1 MNTRIDMQV
10 INGIR
15 YRPEDA
21 PRHAA
26 PTPTPEAPATATT
39 PETPATA
46 TTPETPAD
54 EPVAGV
60 LTADEAAASTKAAKT
75 AKTAKK
81 EE

>member
-1 MNTRIDMQV
+1 MSSQIAMQV

-26 PTPTPEAPATATT
+26 PAPTPEAPATAPT
-39 PETPATA
+39 PETPVA
-46 TTPETPAD
+46 

-60 LTADEAAASTKAAKT
+60 LTADEAAASTKSAKT
-75 AKTAKK
+75 TKK
-81 EE
+81 EG

>member
-1 MNTRIDMQV
+1 MSTRIDMQV

-26 PTPTPEAPATATT
+26 PTPTIPATEPTTPTTT
-39 PETPATA
+39 PEPIA
-46 TTPETPAD
+46 

-60 LTADEAAASTKAAKT
+60 LTADEAKANTKAT
-75 AKTAKK
+75 KTAKK